1 MEGPIALLV
10 EALRRIDPDAGIV
23 DAADWMRL
31 AVLLDGETTPAAMPD
46 NADAKPKQ
54 GPSADAALNDKR
66 QAAGSEQDDEAH
78 RAATEDDSESHSGY
92 EADESTS
99 ELFVANSSVQGD
111 ALPMLSPG
119 GRALPAPLAISRA
132 LRPLVR
138 RVSAPELS
146 PVLDEEGSIRRVVDS
161 DLWQLLFRSRT
172 KPWLE
177 LALVVDEAPSMRIW
191 QRTTRELT
199 ELFARLGA
207 FSDVRIWR
215 LRIDVEAAAPQL
227 FASTGR
233 VQRSHK
239 ELLGSAQQRLILIV
253 SDCVSPAWR
262 SENLIDWLGDWGK
275 AHPTGLLQVLPSQQL
290 WSRGALG
297 HARRWAVSA
306 PAPAIPNQALRR
318 RALSTLPPST
328 SNSGVPLMPPLP
340 MTTLAPDRLGDWARL
355 VAATGSVQMVGF
367 VFQPSPIEV
376 INKEGPIDWQA
387 RYQAFRENASPKAIK
402 LASLLAAAPLRL
414 PVIRLVQASLLPG
427 SGQTHLAEFFLS
439 GLIERVESAVGEP
452 EPVDADQDPD
462 QIEYDFLSPE
472 LRHRLLSDGR
482 IYEAIAVQRCVGDYL
497 SQRLDGPNPFLAAVE
512 SGDPSRA
519 YSEMGGG
526 EAFARVTQQ
535 VLNWLGVPQGHAKL
549 DQGARRGSVAG
560 ASTAAETESMGHAES
575 DPTAA
580 EVRMPSPRPIRL
592 LHLSDIHFSKGRG
605 WDADPILRHLAK
617 RISDDVAA
625 GLVPDLVVCT
635 GDLAFSGQQHEYE
648 LAKNWLESQLWPA
661 LMPDSAPELKRDRL
675 LLVPGN
681 HDVDRK
687 RVDAVAEMVQTGLL
701 AGGDQQRIAA
711 VLGDANQRETL
722 LKRHAAYL
730 GFYTAWLG
738 TKQTLPW
745 WQRMLTINDQRLHV
759 AGLDSAWMSCGDNDR
774 NQLLLGSWQLK
785 QTVDVAEAEGADWK
799 IALLHHPWDY
809 LAEFDAREAQRNC
822 HQHRDLILRGH
833 LHDPDVQR
841 NLSPDPD
848 YNCLEIAAGC
858 VYEHTSYP
866 NTFQWI
872 ELHAEPRR
880 VRVLF
885 RTWKNGRWIEDRNRP
900 GCPDGSAEILFA
912 GDFGKYLW
920 DLHADTKWLDIRGLH
935 TSSPEARRIPLRD
948 LYIELQATG
957 AALESHPGGQP
968 LRAAL
973 CAENRLVIIGDP
985 GCGKTTFLRWVAHCL
1000 AADRLRRDPGLAER
1014 RLGLTPTDAGPR
1026 LPLMIAIAD
1035 WLDYA
1040 RSCRG
1045 RPDNPTMND
1054 GAAWL
1059 TSYLAARANDAD
1071 QELKADDFRQLLKDG
1086 QAILLL
1092 DGLDEAPDQAERQ
1105 QAVRRIE
1112 AVARA
1117 WPNCPMVVTSRPAA
1131 YQDKAVL
1138 LGFAQVSIQA
1148 LDPPAIDGFLQRWSA
1163 ALFPQRPEQAAGYHR
1178 ALAAALASRR
1188 EIRLLA
1194 SNTVMLTA
1202 LAVVHWNE
1210 KRLPEQRAELYESVL
1225 RWLSESRDQRPD
1237 RIKPQRCRQLLG
1249 ELALAMLDSQQG
1261 RQVQVPRR
1269 WAAEQL
1275 ADRFG
1280 ADPDAV
1286 ERAETFLAEE
1296 EIDSGIIVRRGHQL
1310 RFWHLSFQEYL
1321 AAQALAGRTDPD
1333 RNARLLAAD
1342 ADHGLILHRPEW
1354 REPVLLLAGVLY
1366 LQGEAKVNGLI
1377 GGILDR
1383 LGEQPSRAA
1392 QARAV
1397 GLIGLLLRDLD
1408 PFAFQPADRRWRQTL
1423 DAAMA
1428 VFDPEQAAAIPLRD
1442 RIAAADALALAGDPR
1457 LDWTDPERWVAL
1469 PGGSFYMGAQ
1479 RSDQRAPNYDPEAYE
1494 NEAPVHRVRID
1505 PFQISRFPVTVA
1517 DFAQFLDDSPADPRW
1532 WRAGGADRPPEPDDW
1547 DAQQQHPSRP
1557 VVRVS
1562 WYHAMAFCAWL
1573 TDRLRRH
1580 QNPKGRFS
1588 LADGLVVQLPSERQW
1603 EYAARGKQGRR
1614 YPWGDQPP
1622 DPDRANYAD
1631 AKVGD
1636 PSPVGI
1642 FPGDC
1647 TPEGVLDMAGNVV
1660 EWCLDAYDEYS
1671 EGDADNPLRIGEGG
1685 VSRVLRGGAF
1695 YFSSWDLRCSFR
1707 YWVASVNRFR
1717 YVGFRCV
1724 LAPRRQH

>member
-1 MEGPIALLV
+1 M
-10 EALRRIDPDAGIV
+10 
-23 DAADWMRL
+23 
-31 AVLLDGETTPAAMPD
+31 
-46 NADAKPKQ
+46 
-54 GPSADAALNDKR
+54 S
-66 QAAGSEQDDEAH
+66 
-78 RAATEDDSESHSGY
+78 
-92 EADESTS
+92 
-99 ELFVANSSVQGD
+99 
-111 ALPMLSPG
+111 
-119 GRALPAPLAISRA
+119 
-132 LRPLVR
+132 
-138 RVSAPELS
+138 
-146 PVLDEEGSIRRVVDS
+146 
-161 DLWQLLFRSRT
+161 
-172 KPWLE
+172 
-177 LALVVDEAPSMRIW
+177 
-191 QRTTRELT
+191 
-199 ELFARLGA
+199 
-207 FSDVRIWR
+207 
-215 LRIDVEAAAPQL
+215 
-227 FASTGR
+227 
-233 VQRSHK
+233 
-239 ELLGSAQQRLILIV
+239 
-253 SDCVSPAWR
+253 SPA
-262 SENLIDWLGDWGK
+262 S
-275 AHPTGLLQVLPSQQL
+275 S
-290 WSRGALG
+290 
-297 HARRWAVSA
+297 
-306 PAPAIPNQALRR
+306 
-318 RALSTLPPST
+318 
-328 SNSGVPLMPPLP
+328 
-340 MTTLAPDRLGDWARL
+340 
-355 VAATGSVQMVGF
+355 
-367 VFQPSPIEV
+367 
-376 INKEGPIDWQA
+376 
-387 RYQAFRENASPKAIK
+387 
-402 LASLLAAAPLRL
+402 
-414 PVIRLVQASLLPG
+414 
-427 SGQTHLAEFFLS
+427 
-439 GLIERVESAVGEP
+439 
-452 EPVDADQDPD
+452 
-462 QIEYDFLSPE
+462 
-472 LRHRLLSDGR
+472 
-482 IYEAIAVQRCVGDYL
+482 
-497 SQRLDGPNPFLAAVE
+497 
-512 SGDPSRA
+512 
-519 YSEMGGG
+519 
-526 EAFARVTQQ
+526 
-535 VLNWLGVPQGHAKL
+535 
-549 DQGARRGSVAG
+549 
-560 ASTAAETESMGHAES
+560 
-575 DPTAA
+575 
-580 EVRMPSPRPIRL
+580 RPIRL
-592 LHLSDIHFSKGRG
+592 LHLSDIHFSKGRS

-617 RISDDVAA
+617 QISDDVAA

-635 GDLAFSGQQHEYE
+635 GDLAFSGQQHEYK
-648 LAKNWLESQLWPA
+648 LAKSWLESQLWPA
-661 LMPDSAPELKRDRL
+661 LMPDSAPALDRDRL

-711 VLGDANQRETL
+711 VLGDASQRETL

-1225 RWLSESRDQRPD
+1225 RWLSESRDQRPG

-1517 DFAQFLDDSPADPRW
+1517 DFAQFLDDSPPDPRR